1 MTVEIPRESSSTHEP
16 STRGIVAEIES
27 TTAGASVEIVWPGVR
42 VDASEVVAGE
52 DIGAFRRLVKTWF
65 EEHQPRDATEAYLVR
80 HAARLTWKL
89 DRAERDEAAL
99 ISNRRESAEAATAV
113 GKASSFAPDNEAE
126 RLRRYQFSLHRALMQ
141 TLNTLVRLKGKSSKE
156 SRQSAKSPT
165 SIPAGAI
172 SADVGDSRF
181 VANSNSGFAS
191 SPSYASV
198 QPGAIA
204 SGQGGRI
211 GAAWAGYRLPFPPE
225 AKLSEPKPPEPKSPK
240 PASIASKND
249 HRRSRHSIRLKG
261 SKGPKRKVRVEI
273 EDRPIDLRETPWY
286 EISCEPRGLGAIA
299 PVNRGSPEPFLGES
313 GQSRKRPPTG

>member
-1 MTVEIPRESSSTHEP
+1 MAENGST
-16 STRGIVAEIES
+16 A
-27 TTAGASVEIVWPGVR
+27 AGASVEMVWPGVR
-42 VDASEVVAGE
+42 IDASEVVAGE

-99 ISNRRESAEAATAV
+99 ISNRRESAEAAKSEDSPQATAA
-113 GKASSFAPDNEAE
+113 GKVSSFPHDNEAE

-141 TLNTLVRLKGKSSKE
+141 TLATLVRLKGKSSKE
-156 SRQSAKSPT
+156 SRQSAKTPT

-191 SPSYASV
+191 SPSHASV
-198 QPGAIA
+198 RPGAIA

-273 EDRPIDLRETPWY
+273 KDRPIDLRETPWY
-286 EISCEPRGLGAIA
+286 EISCEPRGLGANA
-299 PVNRGSPEPFLGES
+299 PVNRGSPEPFLDES